1 MFRNPFNPNN
11 TATPDSFDQMDT
23 IDMTGISEVNNPFT
37 SANPDVTDTSNVDY
51 AGDHFVEPHSVS
63 SYDRQDGTHV
73 EGYWRDGDGN
83 TDIDATTENG
93 GGYIQTNPD
102 GILENNFSFWG

>member
-1 MFRNPFNPNN
+1 MFRNPFNPSN
-11 TATPDSFDQMDT
+11 TNTSDLFDQMDT
-23 IDMTGISEVNNPFT
+23 LDMTGISEVNNPFT
-37 SANPDVTDTSNVDY
+37 SANPEVTNTANVDY

-63 SYDRQDGTHV
+63 GYHRHDGTHV

-83 TDIDATTENG
+83 TNIDATVEDG

-102 GILENNFSFWG
+102 GILENNFGF